1 MSHAASPH
9 HRTSHGHEP
18 VVTWH
23 ACIVGA
29 GQVIWVGKSSMV
41 IAMSMR
47 TKPSTEPWVHA
58 RFTFVARDQKSGGW
72 KLVARTGGTANIRGF
87 GLMAVSVSYGG
98 WWQARPCRSTA
109 SCPRPR
115 RRRPCSRR
123 CEAAAMKGRGG
134 HEGGLW
140 LSATAR

>member
-9 HRTSHGHEP
+9 HRTSHGHESG
-18 VVTWH
+18 VTWH

-72 KLVARTGGTANIRGF
+72 KLVAGTGGKANVRGF
-87 GLMAVSVSYGG
+87 GLMAGWRGACLMAVGG
-98 WWQARPCRSTA
+98 RQGRADQPPRARD
-109 SCPRPR
+109 
-115 RRRPCSRR
+115 
-123 CEAAAMKGRGG
+123 RGG
-134 HEGGLW
+134 EGPV
-140 LSATAR
+140 